1 MSINSPMFQEPS
13 AGAPQE
19 PSAVAPEEPA
29 AFDESTLDE
38 HTQKVIAAIR
48 NDFKDERARRQA
60 AETALKATEPKVAEY
75 DRLAEASKTEQERTQ
90 EVLKAAE
97 DRAQAATQRVARAEV
112 KAALTG
118 LVDNPDSI
126 VEDLNLARFIDS
138 DGEVDQDAI
147 DKLKAKYAGFA
158 GSRAPRPD
166 QSQASGANGSSAVSP
181 ASTFASL
188 LQSQLGSR
196 G

>member
-1 MSINSPMFQEPS
+1 MPEDQAQDAAN
-13 AGAPQE
+13 AGE
-19 PSAVAPEEPA
+19 DAVEPA
-29 AFDESTLDE
+29 DLDGYQKLVEKLRNENKTLKSDRTPQDEKDA
-38 HTQKVIAAIR
+38 HTIAALKRQI
-48 NDFKDERARRQA
+48 KDY
-60 AETALKATEPKVAEY
+60 EPKVSEY

-118 LVDNPDSI
+118 LVDDPNSI

-138 DGEVDQDAI
+138 DGEIDQGAL

-158 GSRAPRPD
+158 GPRAPRPD
-166 QSQASGANGSSAVSP
+166 RSQASGANGATAVSP
-181 ASTFASL
+181 ASEFASIL
-188 LQSQLGSR
+188 RSQLAQHG
-196 G
+196 